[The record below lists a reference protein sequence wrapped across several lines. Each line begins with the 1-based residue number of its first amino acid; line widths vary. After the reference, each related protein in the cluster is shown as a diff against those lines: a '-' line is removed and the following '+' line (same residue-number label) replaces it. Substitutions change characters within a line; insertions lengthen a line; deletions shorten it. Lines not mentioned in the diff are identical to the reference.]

1 MLNALKI
8 LKLRWHRALG
18 IIDECKVHG
27 FLRNKSDLEIE
38 LLTKQ
43 FKHLKEEYRK
53 ERQVLHRQNRKAIIL
68 DAVFEDA
75 DSH

>member
-8 LKLRWHRALG
+8 LKLRWHKTLG

-27 FLRNKSDLEIE
+27 FLRNKSDREIE
-38 LLTKQ
+38 LLTKK

-53 ERQVLHRQNRKAIIL
+53 QRQVVQRQNQTVEL
-68 DAVFEDA
+68 
-75 DSH
+75 